1 LTGKEGKMMGFAETL
16 HEERNGFLLSDDPAL
31 IDADRVHVWISE
43 ESYWANGRSKEL
55 MNRALEG
62 SHVIG
67 VYRDG
72 EQVAI
77 CRIVSDGA
85 TFAWL
90 CDIFVDASVRGKG
103 IGTWISQS
111 AVPKGSSEWCL
122 RQGMRTTSTPAQVSH
137 HWREQQDG
145 WRSTRVP
152 SALPSWVLCQQWKTR
167 PKYRSLYA
175 GRQLLGRSRY
185 SLSKE
190 SHWRSPGQA
199 QRQSSMLQ

>member
-111 AVPKGSSEWCL
+111 AVDWATS
-122 RQGMRTTSTPAQVSH
+122 QGIKRMVLATRDAHDVYARAGFAQLEGAAR
-137 HWREQQDG
+137 WMEID
-145 WRSTRVP
+145 
-152 SALPSWVLCQQWKTR
+152 TR
-167 PKYRSLYA
+167 PQRVA
-175 GRQLLGRSRY
+175 ILGAMSTVEDA
-185 SLSKE
+185 S
-190 SHWRSPGQA
+190 
-199 QRQSSMLQ
+199 